1 MLYKGLLWP
10 SLSALAL
17 GEPGTVSD
25 KLLAKVQQLSF
36 FQGGLKSKE
45 KNTMGNELKVS
56 SVKAF
61 LI

>member
-10 SLSALAL
+10 FLSALAL

-56 SVKAF
+56 
-61 LI
+61 